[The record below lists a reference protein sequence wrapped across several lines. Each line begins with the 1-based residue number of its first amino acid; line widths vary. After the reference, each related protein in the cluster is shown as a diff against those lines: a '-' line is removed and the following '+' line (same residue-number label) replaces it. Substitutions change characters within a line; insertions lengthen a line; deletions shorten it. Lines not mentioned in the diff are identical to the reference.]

1 MERKNESGEK
11 QEVGQSGSKSST
23 KPNSKDGYDFKDKV
37 VLITA
42 ASRGI
47 GLETA
52 KVFCKRGAK
61 VFITSRKEEN
71 LKKAVDEIKGEMK
84 ELGLEEGKD
93 FSVSYDVAHSGV
105 PADVKKAVQK
115 CWDTYGRIDIL
126 VNNAATNP
134 TMSPLHDTSD
144 ELWDKIISVGLTG
157 NFIASRE
164 VAKKM
169 IESGIKGVII
179 NVASVAGLRA
189 TPGLGAYAVAK
200 AGLIS
205 LTKTM
210 AFELAGHGIRVNAV
224 APGIIRTRFSKV
236 LVDMYESG
244 GGQENPLLRIP
255 LGRVGEPQEVAEL
268 ILFLASEKAGFIT
281 GAVFVI
287 DGGST
292 A

>member
-1 MERKNESGEK
+1 MAGSEDRKL
-11 QEVGQSGSKSST
+11 GSC
-23 KPNSKDGYDFKDKV
+23 YDFKDKV

-52 KVFCKRGAK
+52 KLFCKNGAK
-61 VFITSRKEEN
+61 VFITSRNEEN
-71 LKKAVDEIKGEMK
+71 LKSAIEEIRREMSDIGLKEGE
-84 ELGLEEGKD
+84 D
-93 FSVSYDVAHSGV
+93 YSVSYDVAHSGV

-115 CWDTYGRIDIL
+115 CWEEYGRIDIL
-126 VNNAATNP
+126 VNNSATNP
-134 TMSPLHDTSD
+134 TISPLHETGD
-144 ELWDKIISVGLTG
+144 ELWEKIISVSLTG

-164 VAKKM
+164 VARRM
-169 IESGIKGVII
+169 IENNIKGVII
-179 NVASVAGLRA
+179 NVASVAGMRA

-210 AFELAGHGIRVNAV
+210 AFELAGFGIRVNAV
-224 APGIIRTRFSKV
+224 APGIIRTKFSKV
-236 LVDMYESG
+236 LVDMFESG
-244 GGQENPLLRIP
+244 AGQENPLLRIP

-268 ILFLASEKAGFIT
+268 ILFLASEKASFIT

>member
-1 MERKNESGEK
+1 M
-11 QEVGQSGSKSST
+11 
-23 KPNSKDGYDFKDKV
+23 DKV

-52 KVFCKRGAK
+52 LRFCDEGYR
-61 VFITSRKEEN
+61 VFITSRKEDN
-71 LKKAVDEIKGEMK
+71 LKKAISYISETLLSKGKKAGRDYEI
-84 ELGLEEGKD
+84 D
-93 FSVSYDVAHSGV
+93 FVVAHSGV
-105 PADVKKAVQK
+105 PADVKRAVER
-115 CWDTYGRIDIL
+115 CWERFRRIDIL

-134 TMSPLHDTSD
+134 AISPLHQTDD

-157 NFIASRE
+157 NFVASRE

-169 IESGIKGVII
+169 IEGGIKGCII

-210 AFELAGHGIRVNAV
+210 AVELAGFGIRVNAV
-224 APGIIRTRFSKV
+224 APGLIRTRFSAV

-244 GGQENPLLRIP
+244 AKGDLDNPLLKIP
-255 LGRVGEPQEVAEL
+255 AGRAGEPHEVAEV
-268 ILFLASEKAGFIT
+268 ILFLASEKASYIT

-287 DGGST
+287 DGGSS